1 MRELLS
7 LVAQLE
13 ERCRTSG
20 TKGTLSGGAAD
31 FYKRLYEHH
40 SIFVV
45 VFFLGPFCAV
55 GEGLS
60 VIRMC
65 T

>member
-1 MRELLS
+1 MQELLS

-13 ERCRTSG
+13 ETCRTSG

-45 VFFLGPFCAV
+45 FFLGPFCAV

-60 VIRMC
+60 VNRMC